1 MTLEWTPADKSLI
14 VVPKRNPKRAIC
26 PKCGGPRN
34 RPGQRYCKRCH
45 AEYQRQWAAERNAE
59 LHRLR
64 GMVQLNGELAHET
77 SGEVVR

>member
-45 AEYQRQWAAERNAE
+45 AEYQRRWAAERNAE